1 MAGDYTS
8 GLETENDIIR
18 AHILLF
24 GETMNTNVVSR
35 QTLHINQAGL
45 VIFPL
50 TSLFSLWFLGC
61 DWMLLVAHF
70 SAFVP
75 CH

>member
-1 MAGDYTS
+1 MAGDYIS
-8 GLETENDIIR
+8 GLETENAITR

-24 GETMNTNVVSR
+24 RETMNTNVVSR
-35 QTLHINQAGL
+35 QTLHISQAGL

-50 TSLFSLWFLGC
+50 TSLFLLWFLGC
-61 DWMLLVAHF
+61 NWMLLVPHF